1 MSVEQYQRTVNSLDK
16 DIADLEKKRAAADKK
31 AADAQK
37 KADGVSIPKNA
48 SAAMLNS
55 KMSQIE
61 RYRAVAVKETAN
73 SADYSKKIAEKREK
87 RNKAYTQLQKEEQKE
102 QRKQVM
108 EAQKIRQSYER
119 QICELQSMI
128 APTISRIDNA
138 TQDNEPEY
146 DVFVSHAW
154 EDKEDFVDEFVDA
167 LTKLG
172 IKVWYD
178 KTQIKWGDSMR
189 KRIDEGLK
197 KSRFGVAVLSP
208 YYIADGK
215 YWTKA
220 ELDGLFQLE
229 SIGGKTLLPIWHNL
243 KKAEVMAYSPIIA
256 SKLAMTTATM
266 TPQEIAEE
274 LYKMLNDGKGEEY
287 AQNR

>member
-1 MSVEQYQRTVNSLDK
+1 MSVDQYQRTVNSLDK
-16 DIADLEKKRAAADKK
+16 EIADLEKKKAAFEKK
-31 AADAQK
+31 AADAQQ
-37 KADGVSIPKNA
+37 KATGVSIPKNA
-48 SAAMLNS
+48 STATINS
-55 KMSQIE
+55 KKRQI
-61 RYRAVAVKETAN
+61 ASCSAIVTKETAN
-73 SADYSKKIAEKREK
+73 SAEYSKKIAAKKEK
-87 RNKAYTQLQKEEQKE
+87 RNKAYTQLQKEAQKE
-102 QRKQVM
+102 QRKQAT
-108 EAQKIRQSYER
+108 EAQQIRQSYER
-119 QICELQSMI
+119 QIRELQSMVI
-128 APTISRIDNA
+128 PAIPGT
-138 TQDNEPEY
+138 DNEPEY

-154 EDKEDFVDEFVDA
+154 EDKEDFVDEFVEA

-208 YYIADGK
+208 HYIADGK

-229 SIGGKTLLPIWHNL
+229 SVGGKMLLPIWHNL
-243 KKAEVMAYSPIIA
+243 KKSEVMAYSPIIA
-256 SKLAMTTATM
+256 SKVAMTTATM

-274 LYKMLNDGKGEEY
+274 LHKLLNDGKVEDH
-287 AQNR
+287 AQN

>member
-1 MSVEQYQRTVNSLDK
+1 MSVDQYQRTVNSLDK
-16 DIADLEKKRAAADKK
+16 EIADLEKKNAAFEKK

-37 KADGVSIPKNA
+37 KATGVSIPKNA
-48 SAAMLNS
+48 STATINS
-55 KMSQIE
+55 KKRQIAS
-61 RYRAVAVKETAN
+61 YSAIVTKETAN
-73 SADYSKKIAEKREK
+73 SAEYSKKIAAKKEK
-87 RNKAYTQLQKEEQKE
+87 RNKAYTQLQKEAQKE
-102 QRKQVM
+102 QRKQAT
-108 EAQKIRQSYER
+108 EAQQIRQSYER
-119 QICELQSMI
+119 QIRELQSMVI
-128 APTISRIDNA
+128 PAIPGT
-138 TQDNEPEY
+138 DNEPEY

-154 EDKEDFVDEFVDA
+154 EDKEDFVDEFVEA

-208 YYIADGK
+208 HYIADGK

-229 SIGGKTLLPIWHNL
+229 SVGGKMLLPIWHNL
-243 KKAEVMAYSPIIA
+243 KKSEVMAYSPIIA

-274 LYKMLNDGKGEEY
+274 LHKLLNDGKVEDH
-287 AQNR
+287 AQN

>member
-1 MSVEQYQRTVNSLDK
+1 MSVDQYQRTVNSLDK
-16 DIADLEKKRAAADKK
+16 EIADLEKKKAASEKK

-37 KADGVSIPKNA
+37 KATGVSIPKNA
-48 SAAMLNS
+48 STATINS
-55 KMSQIE
+55 KKRQIAS
-61 RYRAVAVKETAN
+61 YSAIVTKETAN
-73 SADYSKKIAEKREK
+73 SAEYSKKIAAKKEK

-102 QRKQVM
+102 QRKQAT
-108 EAQKIRQSYER
+108 EAQQIRQSYER
-119 QICELQSMI
+119 QIRELQSMVI
-128 APTISRIDNA
+128 PAIHGTDNA
-138 TQDNEPEY
+138 TPDNEPEY

-154 EDKEDFVDEFVDA
+154 EDKEDFVDEFVEA

-208 YYIADGK
+208 HYIADGK

-229 SIGGKTLLPIWHNL
+229 SVGGKMLLPIWHNL
-243 KKAEVMAYSPIIA
+243 KKSEVMAYSPIIA

-274 LYKMLNDGKGEEY
+274 LHKLLNDGKVEDH
-287 AQNR
+287 AQN